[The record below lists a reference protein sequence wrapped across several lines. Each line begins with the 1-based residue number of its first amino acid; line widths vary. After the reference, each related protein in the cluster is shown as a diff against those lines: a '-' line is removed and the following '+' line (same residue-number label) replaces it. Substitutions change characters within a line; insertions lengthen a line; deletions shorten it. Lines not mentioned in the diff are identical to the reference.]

1 MLVALSLSVLLG
13 AAPTLASPDFAT
25 LNVSEA
31 TARFCNEHL
40 ANQLE
45 SRGVRVTTARQIA
58 TLLGIER
65 QKQLAGCAEDG
76 TSCMAEL
83 AAALGADAVLLGDLG
98 KLGDTFQVNLRI
110 VRSNGAGVVA
120 TWSRSVS
127 NEAALLSVLTEA
139 AEALAPRLRLL
150 FRTAS
155 DPVPTRF
162 VRTWPVAPTVVAGAL
177 AIAGG
182 ALLTVAG
189 LNYDRLSTATPRS
202 MLSLTEVDQLVT
214 VGEWTRGFGVGALI
228 GAGVTLGVSV
238 LIYFLSGHEEPL
250 QALLGTSASGLR
262 WGLR

>member
-1 MLVALSLSVLLG
+1 MLLALTVSALLG
-13 AAPTLASPDFAT
+13 AAPTLASPDFTT

-45 SRGVRVTTARQIA
+45 TRGVRVTTARQIA
-58 TLLGIER
+58 ALLGLDR
-65 QKQLAGCAEDG
+65 QKQLAGCADDG

-83 AAALGADAVLLGDLG
+83 AAALGAEGVLLGDLG
-98 KLGDTFQVNLRI
+98 KVGSKFQVNLR
-110 VRSNGAGVVA
+110 VARSSGGAVVA

-127 NEAALLSVLTEA
+127 SEDALLSALTDA
-139 AEALAPRLRLL
+139 AEELAPKLRLI
-150 FRTAS
+150 FRAAT

-162 VRTWPVAPTVVAGAL
+162 VRTWPVTPTVITGVL
-177 AIAGG
+177 AVAGG

-189 LNYDRLSTATPRS
+189 LNYGRLDAATPS
-202 MLSLTEVDQLVT
+202 SPLGLTEADQLVT

-250 QALLGTSASGLR
+250 QALLGTSVSGLR